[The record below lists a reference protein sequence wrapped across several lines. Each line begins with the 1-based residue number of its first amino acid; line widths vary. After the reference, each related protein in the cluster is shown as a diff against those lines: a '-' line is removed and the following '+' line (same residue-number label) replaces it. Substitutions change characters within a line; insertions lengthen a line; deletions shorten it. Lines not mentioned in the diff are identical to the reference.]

1 MSTPG
6 ESGGVEGQSAGSRG
20 GLTPL
25 SIVIGTVLIDLIGFG
40 IVLPLLPLWA
50 EEFGASPTQ
59 VGALAAT
66 YALAQV
72 IAAPLWGMASDRVGR
87 RPVLLVSLA
96 GASVGAF
103 LTGFAGS
110 LWLLFLARALH
121 GASGAS
127 YVAAQAYVADV
138 TSPERRARG
147 MGLIGAAFGVGFVIG
162 PAIGAGLALI
172 DLRAPFIFAGVLA
185 ALGFLV
191 ALRFLPESRPVT
203 VRMQEAATRTARR
216 LPREAYGILAVA
228 FVATAAFV
236 GVEAIF
242 ALFVER
248 QLGYGPVAIALV
260 FVYIG
265 VAAVISQGLLVGPV
279 ARRWGEA
286 RMLVGGLVGTGLGML
301 AVGLSD
307 ELWQLLPALLLMA
320 LAWGFVYAGISTL
333 ITFQAGDH
341 AQGGTLGVLGSA
353 SGLARV
359 VGPLGAGFALGA
371 LGAPAPL
378 LIGAAL
384 LGLCVL
390 AAPLA
395 LSRTTTNLV
404 APASR

>member
-6 ESGGVEGQSAGSRG
+6 ESGGVEGASAGGRG

-50 EEFGASPTQ
+50 EKFGASPAQ
-59 VGALAAT
+59 IGALAAT

-72 IAAPLWGMASDRVGR
+72 IAAPLWGMASDRIGR
-87 RPVLLVSLA
+87 RPVLLVSLV
-96 GASVGAF
+96 GASVGAL

-110 LWLLFLARALH
+110 LWLLFVARALH

-138 TSPERRARG
+138 TPPEKRARG

-172 DLRAPFIFAGVLA
+172 DLRAPFIFAGALA

-191 ALRFLPESRPVT
+191 ALRFLPESRPLA
-203 VRMQEAATRTARR
+203 VRVQAAATRATRR
-216 LPREAYGILAVA
+216 LPREAFGVLAVA
-228 FVATAAFV
+228 FVATTAFV

-248 QLGYGPVAIALV
+248 QLGYGPAAIALV

-265 VAAVISQGLLVGPV
+265 VAAAVSQGLLVGPV

-286 RMLVGGLVGTGLGML
+286 RMLIGGLLGTGLGML

-307 ELWQLLPALLLMA
+307 HLWQLLPGLLLMA
-320 LAWGFVYAGISTL
+320 VAWGLVYSGISTL
-333 ITFQAGDH
+333 ASLQAGDH

-353 SGLARV
+353 SGVARV
-359 VGPLGAGFALGA
+359 IGPLGAGFLLGA

-395 LSRTTTNLV
+395 LTR
-404 APASR
+404 APARLPAPLSR

>member
-1 MSTPG
+1 M
-6 ESGGVEGQSAGSRG
+6 
-20 GLTPL
+20 
-25 SIVIGTVLIDLIGFG
+25 LIDLIGFG

-50 EEFGASPTQ
+50 EEFGASPAE

-72 IAAPLWGMASDRVGR
+72 IAAPLWGMASDRIGR

-96 GASVGAF
+96 GASAGAL

-110 LWLLFLARALH
+110 LWLLFVARALH

-172 DLRAPFIFAGVLA
+172 DLRAPFIFAGALA
-185 ALGFLV
+185 AVGFLV
-191 ALRFLPESRPVT
+191 ALRFLPESRPIAA
-203 VRMQEAATRTARR
+203 RAQSAATRAARG
-216 LPREAYGILAVA
+216 LPREALGVLAVA
-228 FVATAAFV
+228 FLATAAFV
-236 GVEAIF
+236 GVEATF

-248 QLGYGPVAIALV
+248 RLGYGPVAIALV

-265 VAAVISQGLLVGPV
+265 AAAAISQGLLVGPA

-286 RMLVGGLVGTGLGML
+286 RMLVVGLVGTGLGML
-301 AVGLSD
+301 AVGFS
-307 ELWQLLPALLLMA
+307 EQLWQVLLGVLLMA
-320 LAWGFVYAGISTL
+320 VAWGLVYSGISTL
-333 ITFQAGDH
+333 VSFQAGDQ
-341 AQGGTLGVLGSA
+341 AQGRTLGVLGSA
-353 SGLARV
+353 SGMARV
-359 VGPLGAGFALGA
+359 VGPIGAGIALGQ

-384 LGLCVL
+384 LGICAL

-395 LSRTTTNLV
+395 LSR
-404 APASR
+404 APAGLSASLSR

>member
-6 ESGGVEGQSAGSRG
+6 ESSEREGANAGNRA

-50 EEFGASPTQ
+50 EEFGASPAEI
-59 VGALAAT
+59 GALAAT

-72 IAAPLWGMASDRVGR
+72 IAAPLWGMASDRIGR

-96 GASVGAF
+96 GASVGAL

-110 LWLLFLARALH
+110 LWLLFVARALH

-147 MGLIGAAFGVGFVIG
+147 MGLIGAAFGVGFVVG
-162 PAIGAGLALI
+162 PAIGAGLVLV

-191 ALRFLPESRPVT
+191 ALRFLPESRPAAAR
-203 VRMQEAATRTARR
+203 VRTAAARTARR
-216 LPREAYGILAVA
+216 LPREALGVLAIA

-236 GVEAIF
+236 GVEATF

-248 QLGYGPVAIALV
+248 QLGYGPAAIALV

-265 VAAVISQGLLVGPV
+265 VAAAISQGLLVGPA

-286 RMLVGGLVGTGLGML
+286 RMLMVGLAGTGLGML
-301 AVGLSD
+301 AVGFSD
-307 ELWQLLPALLLMA
+307 QLWQLLPGLLLMA
-320 LAWGFVYAGISTL
+320 VAWGLVYAGISTL
-333 ITFQAGDH
+333 ISFQAGDH
-341 AQGGTLGVLGSA
+341 AQGGTLGALGSA
-353 SGLARV
+353 SGVARV
-359 VGPLGAGFALGA
+359 VGPVGAGIALGE

-390 AAPLA
+390 AAPLVLGRA
-395 LSRTTTNLV
+395 HASVPLSLSR
-404 APASR
+404 